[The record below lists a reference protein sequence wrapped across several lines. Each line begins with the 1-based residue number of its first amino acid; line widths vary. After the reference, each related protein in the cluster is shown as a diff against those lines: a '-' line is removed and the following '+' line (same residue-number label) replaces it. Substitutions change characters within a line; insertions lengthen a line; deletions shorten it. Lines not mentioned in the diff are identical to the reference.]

1 MQSREASRLTPRP
14 LFVRQLAHQHR
25 RARLLHHT
33 LQIVRMVL
41 ERVGEKDFDKK
52 AKGESA
58 NKELFAE
65 AGGCVGRHV
74 VWLCG
79 CVCVCGS
86 ACVAV
91 ARCACVAV
99 CVWLCVFFVCVL
111 RVCEVGVEV
120 LNKRVGTACG
130 HYCCCCRSLCP
141 TMRSL
146 RS

>member
-1 MQSREASRLTPRP
+1 MQSREASLLTLRP

-79 CVCVCGS
+79 CGCVCGS
-86 ACVAV
+86 ACVWLWLLCV
-91 ARCACVAV
+91 RGCMCVAV
-99 CVWLCVFFVCVL
+99 CVRVWRCVFFVCVKL
-111 RVCEVGVEV
+111 ELSCSTSVWVQRAGAVGVAV
-120 LNKRVGTACG
+120 AAYAQR
-130 HYCCCCRSLCP
+130 
-141 TMRSL
+141 
-146 RS
+146 

>member
-1 MQSREASRLTPRP
+1 MQSREVTLLTQQP

-79 CVCVCGS
+79 CGCVCGS
-86 ACVAV
+86 ACVWLWLFVRAWLYV
-91 ARCACVAV
+91 CGGVCSSCV
-99 CVWLCVFFVCVL
+99 
-111 RVCEVGVEV
+111 
-120 LNKRVGTACG
+120 
-130 HYCCCCRSLCP
+130 
-141 TMRSL
+141 
-146 RS
+146 